1 MKVYLVGPT
10 GVGKTTIGRLLAGR
24 LKLPFLDADEFIA
37 ARAGRS
43 IAEIFAREGEQ
54 GFRRR
59 EKEAVRLIADLG
71 SAVVALGGGAVLDPQ
86 VREWLVQSGR
96 VVALE
101 EDPAVLV
108 ERMRRS
114 PRPGLPHPADP
125 AFADL
130 ALGAL
135 RARMEAAAGLGPA
148 VSVSGLT
155 PEESVD
161 RVLTALGL
169 DGLREGALGRGGLG
183 REGALGRDS
192 VGEGTR
198 GSWELKVRA
207 GGVECVVRGEPGL
220 VVRSLVEAP
229 GEVTSALLVVS
240 SPLPYCLYGARLVS
254 RWRERGRQ
262 VRVALVPDG
271 EEAKRWRWLRY
282 LWQNWA
288 RHRVD
293 RGAWVV
299 ALGGGAV
306 SDLSG
311 LAAATYLRGIPW
323 TVIPTTL
330 LAQVDAALGG
340 KVAIDLPQGKNLV
353 GAFWQP
359 RSIAVDVE
367 VLRSLPP
374 QQLRSGMAE
383 VVKCALLEGE
393 DFLHFLEQQVDR
405 VLEVDANVL
414 TEVVRRC
421 LSLKGAVV
429 ERDEREQGPRQL
441 LNLGHTVGHALERE
455 TGWDHGRAVAVGLV
469 AACELAGAAE
479 LAERVRTLLGRLG
492 LPVTMPRGLANRV
505 ERRMRWDKKVRE
517 GRPRFVLPRR
527 PGEVSF
533 GVVVE
538 PERLRQVL
546 RRLEE

>member
-10 GVGKTTIGRLLAGR
+10 GVGKSTIGRMLAER
-24 LKLPFLDADEFIA
+24 LHLPFLDADELIA

-43 IAEIFAREGEQ
+43 IGEIFAREGEQ

-71 SAVVALGGGAVLDPQ
+71 GVVVALGGGAVLDPE
-86 VREWLVQSGR
+86 VREWLVRSGR

-101 EDPAVLV
+101 EDPAVLL
-108 ERMRRS
+108 ERLRRS
-114 PRPGLPHPADP
+114 PRPGLPDPADP
-125 AFADL
+125 AFVDRADR
-130 ALGAL
+130 AV
-135 RARMEAAAGLGPA
+135 RARMEAAAGLGPV

-155 PEESVD
+155 PEESVA
-161 RVLTALGL
+161 RVLVALGL
-169 DGLREGALGRGGLG
+169 DGVRKRVTGG
-183 REGALGRDS
+183 
-192 VGEGTR
+192 
-198 GSWELKVRA
+198 WEMKVRA
-207 GGVECVVRGEPGL
+207 GGAECVVRGEPGR
-220 VVRSLVEAP
+220 VAAARVEPP
-229 GEVTSALLVVS
+229 GDEASALLMVS

-282 LWQNWA
+282 LWENWA
-288 RHRVD
+288 RHRAD

-306 SDLSG
+306 SDLAG

-323 TVIPTTL
+323 AVVPTTL

-359 RSIAVDVE
+359 RYVAVDVE
-367 VLRSLPP
+367 VLYSLPL

-393 DFLHFLEQQVDR
+393 DFLQFLEGQVDR
-405 VLEVDANVL
+405 LLEPDGEVL
-414 TEVVRRC
+414 TEAVRRC
-421 LSLKGAVV
+421 LALKAALV

-455 TGWDHGRAVAVGLV
+455 TGWDHGLAVAVGLV

-479 LAERVRTLLGRLG
+479 LAARVRILLRRLG
-492 LPVTMPRGLANRV
+492 LPVTMPRGLAERV
-505 ERRMRWDKKVRE
+505 ERRMGWDKKVRG
-517 GRPRFVLPRR
+517 GRPRFVLPRK

-533 GVVVE
+533 GVVVD
-538 PERLRQVL
+538 RAHLRQVL

>member
-1 MKVYLVGPT
+1 M
-10 GVGKTTIGRLLAGR
+10 LAGQ
-24 LKLPFLDADEFIA
+24 LGLPFLDADEFIA

-43 IAEIFAREGEQ
+43 IPEIFAREGEQ

-59 EKEAVRLIADLG
+59 EKQAVRLMADLG
-71 SAVVALGGGAVLDPQ
+71 SGVVALGGGAVLDPE
-86 VREWLVQSGR
+86 VREWLVRSGR

-108 ERMRRS
+108 ERIRCS

-125 AFADL
+125 AFVDRADR
-130 ALGAL
+130 AV
-135 RARMEAAAGLGPA
+135 RARMEAAAGLGPV

-155 PEESVD
+155 PEEAVA
-161 RVLTALGL
+161 RVLVALGL
-169 DGLREGALGRGGLG
+169 NGAREGVVDA
-183 REGALGRDS
+183 
-192 VGEGTR
+192 
-198 GSWELKVRA
+198 WEMKVRA
-207 GGVECVVRGEPGL
+207 GGVECVVRGEPGRVAGAL
-220 VVRSLVEAP
+220 ADPP
-229 GEVTSALLVVS
+229 GEETSALLVVS

-254 RWRERGRQ
+254 GWRERGRE
-262 VRVALVPDG
+262 VGVALVPDG

-282 LWQNWA
+282 LWENWA
-288 RHRVD
+288 RHRAD

-306 SDLSG
+306 SDLAG
-311 LAAATYLRGIPW
+311 LAAATYLRGIRW
-323 TVIPTTL
+323 VVIPTTL

-359 RSIAVDVE
+359 RYIVVDVQ
-367 VLRSLPP
+367 VLSSLPP
-374 QQLRSGMAE
+374 HQFTSGLAE

-393 DFLHFLEQQVDR
+393 DFLRFLEGRADQLLGLDGG
-405 VLEVDANVL
+405 VL

-421 LSLKGAVV
+421 LALKAALV

-479 LAERVRTLLGRLG
+479 LTARVRDLLRRLG
-492 LPVTMPRGLANRV
+492 LPVSMPRGLAGRV

-517 GRPRFVLPRR
+517 GRLRFVLPCK

-533 GVVVE
+533 GVVVDQAH
-538 PERLRQVL
+538 LRQVL
-546 RRLEE
+546 RQLEE